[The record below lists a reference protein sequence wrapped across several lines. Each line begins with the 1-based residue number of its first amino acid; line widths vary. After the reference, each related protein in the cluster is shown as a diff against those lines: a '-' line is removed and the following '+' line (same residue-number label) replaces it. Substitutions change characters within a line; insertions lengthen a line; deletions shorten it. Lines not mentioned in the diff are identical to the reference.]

1 MTAQPTFAF
10 EGVEVVIG
18 DRTVLTGIDTEIP
31 GTGITVVTGP
41 SGSGKST
48 LARLCNRLIDPTAG
62 QVRFRGVPMPDLDV
76 LDLRRRVGFVFQ
88 RATTFPG
95 TVADNL
101 AATDVDDR
109 DRWRELLDRVDLDP
123 GTVLDQ
129 DAASLSGGEA
139 QRVCVVRALLL
150 DPEVLVADEPTSA
163 VDHTTTRR
171 IEHLARELAD
181 GGVPILWITHD
192 DAQLRRLAD
201 HRLSLRNGTLDTN
214 PGDTS

>member
-1 MTAQPTFAF
+1 MTAEPAFAF

-18 DRTVLTGIDTEIP
+18 DRTVLAGIDTEIP
-31 GTGITVVTGP
+31 GKGITVVTGP

-48 LARLCNRLIDPTAG
+48 FARLCNRLIDPSAG
-62 QVRFRGVPMPDLDV
+62 QVRFRGVPVPDLDV

-101 AATDVDDR
+101 AATDVEDR
-109 DRWRELLDRVDLDP
+109 DRWRELLDRVDLDSD
-123 GTVLDQ
+123 TVLDQ

-163 VDHTTTRR
+163 VDDTTTRR

-192 DAQLRRLAD
+192 DTQLRRLAD
-201 HRLSLRNGTLDTN
+201 HRLSLREGTLDAN
-214 PGDTS
+214 PDDTP

>member
-1 MTAQPTFAF
+1 MRGEPAFVF

-18 DRTVLTGIDTEIP
+18 DRAILSGIDAEVP
-31 GTGITVVTGP
+31 GKGITVVTGP

-48 LARLCNRLIDPTAG
+48 FARLCNRLIDPTAG
-62 QVRFRGVPMPDLDV
+62 QVRFRGVPLVDLDV
-76 LDLRRRVGFVFQ
+76 LDLRHRVGFVFQ

-101 AATDVDDR
+101 AATGVDDR
-109 DRWRELLDRVDLDP
+109 DRWTELLERVDLDP
-123 GTVLDQ
+123 DTVLDQ

-150 DPEVLVADEPTSA
+150 EPEVLVADEPTSA
-163 VDHTTTRR
+163 VDAATTRR
-171 IEHLARELAD
+171 IELLARELAD

-192 DAQLRRLAD
+192 DPQLRRLAD
-201 HRLSLRNGTLDTN
+201 HQLSLRHGTIDPN
-214 PGDTS
+214 PDDGS

>member
-1 MTAQPTFAF
+1 MTAEPAFAF
-10 EGVEVVIG
+10 EGVEVVID
-18 DRTVLTGIDTEIP
+18 DRTVLAGIDTEIA

-48 LARLCNRLIDPTAG
+48 FARLCNRLIDPTAG
-62 QVRFRGVPMPDLDV
+62 RVRFRGVPLPDLDV

-101 AATDVDDR
+101 AATDVEDR
-109 DRWRELLDRVDLDP
+109 DRWRELLDQVDLDP
-123 GTVLDQ
+123 DTVLDQ

-171 IEHLARELAD
+171 IEHLARDLAD
-181 GGVPILWITHD
+181 DGVPIMWITHD
-192 DAQLRRLAD
+192 DAQARRLAD
-201 HRLSLRNGTLDTN
+201 HCLSLRDGTLDTS
-214 PGDTS
+214 PEDGS